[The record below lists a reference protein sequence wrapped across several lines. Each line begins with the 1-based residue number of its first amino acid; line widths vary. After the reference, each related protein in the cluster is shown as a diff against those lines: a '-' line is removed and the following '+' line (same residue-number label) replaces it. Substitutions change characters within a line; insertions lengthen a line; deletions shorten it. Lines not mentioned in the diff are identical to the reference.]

1 MLTHH
6 EPIAN
11 IDYASLTPEQR
22 AAVVQNAIRR
32 AHAERAR
39 VIGGM
44 AKGLFRLVTF
54 RRGVRGHDASTHDT
68 PPNYAR
74 HA

>member
-1 MLTHH
+1 MLKHH
-6 EPIAN
+6 EPN
-11 IDYASLTPEQR
+11 ITTIDFASLTPEQR

-32 AHAERAR
+32 AHAERAKA
-39 VIGGM
+39 IGDM
-44 AKGLFRLVTF
+44 ARRLFRLVTF
-54 RRGVRGHDASTHDT
+54 RRGARDGNAQST

>member
-1 MLTHH
+1 MLAHH
-6 EPIAN
+6 ELDR
-11 IDYASLTPEQR
+11 DYASLTPEERHAAIVQ
-22 AAVVQNAIRR
+22 AAVRR

-39 VIGGM
+39 VIGDM
-44 AKGLFRLVTF
+44 AKRLVRF
-54 RRGVRGHDASTHDT
+54 AAFWRRGGKAQAT